1 MWEQTYTYIRSVTF
15 HCTFEHPD
23 HSLWFECGRNMLHID
38 HEHQAF
44 SLRMWLFPPLSYYHC
59 VYTFQL
65 HFSYISV
72 IFKLHT
78 FTPFKYCTPWDGH
91 QTLRRRDNEQVDIPY
106 WNVIE
111 NNVSVNASD
120 FMITP
125 CNLDLNSVSFH
136 FLAT

>member
-1 MWEQTYTYIRSVTF
+1 
-15 HCTFEHPD
+15 
-23 HSLWFECGRNMLHID
+23 MLHRD
-38 HEHQAF
+38 HEHRAF
-44 SLRMWLFPPLSYYHC
+44 SLRMWLLPLLSYYHC

-72 IFKLHT
+72 ILKLHT
-78 FTPFKYCTPWDGH
+78 FTPFKYCTPWDCH

-120 FMITP
+120 FKIIP

-136 FLAT
+136 FSCNVILEMGIYHIFFRLRHTGDSSVRSTS